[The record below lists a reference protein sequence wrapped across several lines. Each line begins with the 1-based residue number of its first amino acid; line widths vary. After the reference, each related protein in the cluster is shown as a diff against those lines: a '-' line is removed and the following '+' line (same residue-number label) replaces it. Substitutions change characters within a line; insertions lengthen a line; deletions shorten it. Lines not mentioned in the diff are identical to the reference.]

1 VNTFLANSERSQK
14 CERGTQECVR
24 YEASSLPLVGRR
36 PMITPRSVPLERLL
50 NETMLLRLVRRLHTY
65 AGLLTF
71 VHLAVYGIV
80 GLTIPFSRQS
90 PVKASVVR
98 YRSFTV
104 PPNLTDRQVA
114 GRICSWLGLSLATP
128 VNSAAIQHDAAN
140 NLFLDFWHANGR
152 DQVTVLEKEGRLRI
166 ETTPNSLPLYLF
178 TLHETTAAFHSG
190 DWRMQLWADYNE
202 FALWCLLGMIAS
214 GFAMFLA
221 ARWRSRLALISLVA
235 GCCLFCALYFF
246 TR

>member
-1 VNTFLANSERSQK
+1 
-14 CERGTQECVR
+14 
-24 YEASSLPLVGRR
+24 
-36 PMITPRSVPLERLL
+36 
-50 NETMLLRLVRRLHTY
+50 MLLRLLKKVHTY

-71 VHLAVYGIV
+71 VNLAVYGIV
-80 GLTIPFSRQS
+80 GLTIPFLRQS
-90 PVKASVVR
+90 PQGVPAVA
-98 YRSFTV
+98 YQNFTV

-114 GRICSWLGLSLATP
+114 ERVCSLLHLSLATP

-166 ETTPNSLPLYLF
+166 ETIRNSLPLYFF
-178 TLHETTAAFHSG
+178 TLHETTAVFHSG

-202 FALWCLLGMIAS
+202 FAMWCLLIMIS
-214 GFAMFLA
+214 TGVAMFVA
-221 ARWRSRLALISLVA
+221 SRAGSRLAQISLAA
-235 GCCLFCALYFF
+235 GCCLFGALYFL

>member
-1 VNTFLANSERSQK
+1 VRALRGVFITFGGPQAHDHSTIRSAVTSTQRDDAIAAGPTTAHL
-14 CERGTQECVR
+14 CGTIDVRPSRGVWNR
-24 YEASSLPLVGRR
+24 
-36 PMITPRSVPLERLL
+36 
-50 NETMLLRLVRRLHTY
+50 
-65 AGLLTF
+65 
-71 VHLAVYGIV
+71 GIDHSI
-80 GLTIPFSRQS
+80 L
-90 PVKASVVR
+90 
-98 YRSFTV
+98 
-104 PPNLTDRQVA
+104 
-114 GRICSWLGLSLATP
+114 
-128 VNSAAIQHDAAN
+128 AAIPWEGVRGALSQFHCSAEPHRPASGRE

-166 ETTPNSLPLYLF
+166 ETTRNSLPLYLF

-235 GCCLFCALYFF
+235 GCCLFGALYFF
-246 TR
+246 TK